1 MRNLNRYHL
10 NGLRALE
17 AAGRLGSLR
26 AAADELGVTVGAVSQ
41 QILKAEGQ
49 FGRPVFERH
58 PKGLRPTPFGH
69 EVLNSLSAGFAEI
82 SAAIASAE
90 RRRDGVLTVSVAPVF
105 ASKWLVWRLQRFHDR
120 FPDIRVRI
128 DANVALAD
136 PNTSDVD
143 VCIRVGRGNWPNV
156 RMEKLIDQHVFP
168 VCSPLLAERLRK
180 PADLAAVP
188 IIREPTPM
196 FGWDAWL
203 MPNGLGETILGDG
216 PVFSDA
222 SLCLD
227 AAVAGQ
233 GAFLAWETLACDAI
247 AFGRLTAPF
256 PDRYAT
262 GISYWF
268 VTPRST
274 PPTRVVSAFRDWLR
288 AELETVESGLPRT
301 DPDRR
306 VDAGAVILHDL
317 HGNDI

>member
-41 QILKAEGQ
+41 QILKAEEQ

-58 PKGLRPTPFGH
+58 PRGLRPTSFGH
-69 EVLNSLSAGFAEI
+69 DILTYLSAGFAEI
-82 SAAIASAE
+82 SAGIASAE

-120 FPDIRVRI
+120 FPEMRVRI
-128 DANVALAD
+128 DANVALVD

-143 VCIRVGRGNWPNV
+143 VCIRVGRGTWPNV
-156 RMEKLIDQHVFP
+156 RLEKLIDQHVFP

-180 PADLAAVP
+180 PGDLAAIP

-196 FGWDAWL
+196 FGWDVWL
-203 MPNGLGETILGDG
+203 GPNGLDETILGDG

-247 AFGRLTAPF
+247 AFGRLKAPF

-268 VTPRST
+268 VTPRGI
-274 PPTRVVSAFRDWLR
+274 PPTRAVSAFRDWLKV
-288 AELETVESGLPRT
+288 ELATLDSSLPRF

-306 VDAGAVILHDL
+306 DKDR
-317 HGNDI
+317 